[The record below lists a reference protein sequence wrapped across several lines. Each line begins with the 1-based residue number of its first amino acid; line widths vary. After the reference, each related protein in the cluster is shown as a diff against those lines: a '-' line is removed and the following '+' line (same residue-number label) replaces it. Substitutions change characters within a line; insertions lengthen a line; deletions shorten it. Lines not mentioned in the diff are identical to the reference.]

1 MDDILSLLQ
10 DFDVANFL
18 PAPDKFLNS
27 LEGWV
32 RLLLLIVYGIPLV
45 MLALGAWYYFAPP
58 KEANHAAGF
67 RTYYSM
73 GSVKA
78 WLFAQKLAGMA
89 YMALGGALTVLMLI
103 VSLFFNGEKAMA
115 MITAALICVILEVI
129 LFAAVWVVLNILI
142 MKAYDKDGNPR
153 KRK

>member
-1 MDDILSLLQ
+1 MSDILSLLQ

-18 PAPDKFLNS
+18 PEPDKFLRN

-32 RLLLLIVYGIPLV
+32 RLLVLAGPLV
-45 MLALGAWYYFAPP
+45 LLVLGVWYYFAPP
-58 KEANHAAGF
+58 GEANHSAGF

-89 YMALGGALTVLMLI
+89 YMVLGGGLTVIMLI
-103 VSLFFNGEKAMA
+103 VSLFFNGEKGLA
-115 MITAALICVILEVI
+115 MINAALVCVIIEAVLV
-129 LFAAVWVVLNILI
+129 LVVWVVLNLLVY
-142 MKAYDKDGNPR
+142 KAYDKDGNPR

>member
-18 PAPDKFLNS
+18 PAPDKFVNS

-32 RLLLLIVYGIPLV
+32 RLLVLIGPLV
-45 MLALGAWYYFAPP
+45 VLGLGIWYYFAPP
-58 KEANHAAGF
+58 KEANHSAGF

-115 MITAALICVILEVI
+115 MINAALVCVIIEVI
-129 LFAAVWVVLNILI
+129 LVVGVWVVLNILI
-142 MKAYDKDGNPR
+142 LKAYDKDGNPR

>member
-18 PAPDKFLNS
+18 PAPDKFLNN

-32 RLLLLIVYGIPLV
+32 RLMVLAGPLV
-45 MLALGAWYYFAPP
+45 LLVLGIWYYFAPP
-58 KEANHAAGF
+58 QEANHAAGF

-103 VSLFFNGEKAMA
+103 VSLFFNGEKAMG
-115 MITAALICVILEVI
+115 MITTALICVILEAI
-129 LFAAVWVVLNILI
+129 LVAVVWVVLNILV

>member
-18 PAPDKFLNS
+18 PAPDKFVNS

-32 RLLLLIVYGIPLV
+32 RLLVLLGPLV
-45 MLALGAWYYFAPP
+45 LLGLGLWYYFAPP

-89 YMALGGALTVLMLI
+89 YMVLGGGLTVVMLL
-103 VSLFFNGEKAMA
+103 VSLFFNGEKGLA
-115 MITAALICVILEVI
+115 MINTALICVIIEEI
-129 LFAAVWVVLNILI
+129 LVLLVWIVLNLLVC
-142 MKAYDKDGNPR
+142 KAYDRDGNPR

>member
-32 RLLLLIVYGIPLV
+32 RLLILAGPLV

-89 YMALGGALTVLMLI
+89 YMALGGVLTVLMLI

-129 LFAAVWVVLNILI
+129 LVAVVWVVLNILI